1 MKKTGKRIIGI
12 VVLLLIVV
20 LLQGSM
26 VSTYNDEYKLILQF
40 GKVVRVVETPGL
52 SFKIPFL
59 QTTQSIPNYEMIYDL
74 IPSEVGNGFL
84 CIVECY
90 RSAGIPFQTRSEQSK
105 CGKPN
110 FRRCI

>member
-40 GKVVRVVETPGL
+40 GKVSGWWRHRVSAL
-52 SFKIPFL
+52 RSRFFRQHSRFL
-59 QTTQSIPNYEMIYDL
+59 IM
-74 IPSEVGNGFL
+74 
-84 CIVECY
+84 
-90 RSAGIPFQTRSEQSK
+90 R
-105 CGKPN
+105 
-110 FRRCI
+110 

>member
-40 GKVVRVVETPGL
+40 GKVVRVVH
-52 SFKIPFL
+52 
-59 QTTQSIPNYEMIYDL
+59 
-74 IPSEVGNGFL
+74 
-84 CIVECY
+84 
-90 RSAGIPFQTRSEQSK
+90 
-105 CGKPN
+105 
-110 FRRCI
+110 RCIIGTNSRHRF

>member
-52 SFKIPFL
+52 
-59 QTTQSIPNYEMIYDL
+59 
-74 IPSEVGNGFL
+74 
-84 CIVECY
+84 
-90 RSAGIPFQTRSEQSK
+90 
-105 CGKPN
+105 
-110 FRRCI
+110 

>member
-26 VSTYNDEYKLILQF
+26 VSTYNDEYKLVLQF

-52 SFKIPFL
+52 SLRSRFFRQHSRFL
-59 QTTQSIPNYEMIYDL
+59 IM
-74 IPSEVGNGFL
+74 
-84 CIVECY
+84 
-90 RSAGIPFQTRSEQSK
+90 R
-105 CGKPN
+105 
-110 FRRCI
+110 

>member
-40 GKVVRVVETPGL
+40 GKVVRVVETPVSAL
-52 SFKIPFL
+52 RSRFFRQHSRFL
-59 QTTQSIPNYEMIYDL
+59 IM
-74 IPSEVGNGFL
+74 
-84 CIVECY
+84 
-90 RSAGIPFQTRSEQSK
+90 R
-105 CGKPN
+105 
-110 FRRCI
+110 

>member
-40 GKVVRVVETPGL
+40 GKVAGWSRRRVSAL
-52 SFKIPFL
+52 RSRFFRQHSRFL
-59 QTTQSIPNYEMIYDL
+59 IM
-74 IPSEVGNGFL
+74 
-84 CIVECY
+84 
-90 RSAGIPFQTRSEQSK
+90 R
-105 CGKPN
+105 
-110 FRRCI
+110 

>member
-40 GKVVRVVETPGL
+40 GKVVRVVETRVSAL
-52 SFKIPFL
+52 RSRFFRQHSRFL
-59 QTTQSIPNYEMIYDL
+59 IM
-74 IPSEVGNGFL
+74 
-84 CIVECY
+84 
-90 RSAGIPFQTRSEQSK
+90 R
-105 CGKPN
+105 
-110 FRRCI
+110 